1 MVPTD
6 SSEPTGDDA
15 SETRG
20 SATGAIV
27 RLRRVQH
34 PGRIIAF
41 VAVVIVM
48 LAASFVAGAMLV
60 APERE
65 AVDNA
70 TTRVD
75 PTLFVEER
83 VVVAELQLSAGV
95 VAGAS
100 YDIVR
105 GPEYLLGAERSVV
118 SAMRVL
124 PGDLIDYGTVV
135 AEVSGRPVITVP
147 AATPLYRDLQVGAEG
162 ADVRALQV
170 MLADLDYR
178 GVTVTG
184 ILDEGTIDAMRRLY
198 TASGYQLS
206 PDTEGKTIRW
216 REFARIPVDHGT
228 LVRAAEV
235 GTVLD
240 GETPLM
246 TVQTAPPTL
255 VARATL
261 LEADRLTVGQEVM
274 VSAGGGAPVSSTV
287 LAIGEFSTDAVSGA
301 GGKQISVAL
310 PPSLV
315 ADAGQPLTVRSRAPE
330 PTGLAVPLVA
340 VQTDDEG
347 TFVREF
353 RSAGERAAEAEEG
366 LEESA
371 AAAAE
376 GRIAVEATAQA
387 GGWVAVAPNDRLRVG
402 MRLGM
407 PE

>member
-70 TTRVD
+70 TTRVE

-83 VVVAELQLSAGV
+83 VVAAELQLSAGV

-184 ILDEGTIDAMRRLY
+184 VLDEGTIDAMRP
-198 TASGYQLS
+198 T
-206 PDTEGKTIRW
+206 P
-216 REFARIPVDHGT
+216 
-228 LVRAAEV
+228 AAH
-235 GTVLD
+235 
-240 GETPLM
+240 P
-246 TVQTAPPTL
+246 AP
-255 VARATL
+255 VARS
-261 LEADRLTVGQEVM
+261 DVG
-274 VSAGGGAPVSSTV
+274 
-287 LAIGEFSTDAVSGA
+287 
-301 GGKQISVAL
+301 
-310 PPSLV
+310 
-315 ADAGQPLTVRSRAPE
+315 
-330 PTGLAVPLVA
+330 
-340 VQTDDEG
+340 
-347 TFVREF
+347 
-353 RSAGERAAEAEEG
+353 
-366 LEESA
+366 
-371 AAAAE
+371 
-376 GRIAVEATAQA
+376 
-387 GGWVAVAPNDRLRVG
+387 
-402 MRLGM
+402 
-407 PE
+407 